1 MNDCPFSFVRCCLI
15 CLSRVGT
22 EHCFGIAILPRN
34 PQLVEKLFHA
44 FLDGFGEALRGQ
56 SGDKAKECC
65 AVLYDAFFLLF
76 GVTPENKAMEM
87 LSITRNFKQQN
98 LSGSAQA
105 WREIVWLLDNYYK
118 ARPDLGETTRHL
130 EDLVK
135 LQLEKYEIRRFFS
148 EAHPITDCLGQFL
161 GGSGI
166 QRSPPSYLQA
176 DGPFGLLLH
185 EQSSET
191 REPEKIPMQRQGSDQ
206 VVFAKIIY
214 WDLEIARMSRID
226 HRSEVF
232 FSHASFTRLETSLR
246 LLTWSCILACQVGT
260 CQKDFL
266 RCWER
271 HRSCP
276 GERQKS
282 GGVLLFSSS

>member
-1 MNDCPFSFVRCCLI
+1 MCCCLI
-15 CLSRVGT
+15 CLSRLGT
-22 EHCFGIAILPRN
+22 EQRFGIASLLRN
-34 PQLVEKLFHA
+34 AQLVEKLFHA
-44 FLDGFGEALRGQ
+44 FLDGFGGALPAQ

-105 WREIVWLLDNYYK
+105 WNEIKWLLNNYYK

-135 LQLEKYEIRRFFS
+135 LQLETYEIRRFFS
-148 EAHPITDCLGQFL
+148 EAQPITECLDQFL
-161 GGSGI
+161 GGSGN

-191 REPEKIPMQRQGSDQ
+191 RETQEIPMQRLGSDQ
-206 VVFAKIIY
+206 VVFTK
-214 WDLEIARMSRID
+214 
-226 HRSEVF
+226 
-232 FSHASFTRLETSLR
+232 
-246 LLTWSCILACQVGT
+246 VGI
-260 CQKDFL
+260 
-266 RCWER
+266 
-271 HRSCP
+271 
-276 GERQKS
+276 
-282 GGVLLFSSS
+282 

>member
-1 MNDCPFSFVRCCLI
+1 M
-15 CLSRVGT
+15 
-22 EHCFGIAILPRN
+22 
-34 PQLVEKLFHA
+34 EKLFHA

-56 SGDKAKECC
+56 NGDKAKECC

-118 ARPDLGETTRHL
+118 HRPDLGETTRHL

-191 REPEKIPMQRQGSDQ
+191 REPEEKPMQRQGSDQ
-206 VVFAKIIY
+206 VVFTKIIY

-232 FSHASFTRLETSLR
+232 FFPCLFYSVGDLASPPHMVLHSRMSGRQLPEGLPTMLGTPQKLSRRASEKRRSASFFKL
-246 LLTWSCILACQVGT
+246 
-260 CQKDFL
+260 L
-266 RCWER
+266 RCR
-271 HRSCP
+271 KRLASN
-276 GERQKS
+276 R
-282 GGVLLFSSS
+282 